1 MQQHSSN
8 HLAGLSD
15 FLIAVRKVC
24 LGRGGEQE
32 EDSELR
38 RELWSEFLGFVTPT
52 QARSVFY
59 QDWGVGEAG
68 KGVDNL
74 LFTE

>member
-15 FLIAVRKVC
+15 LLIAVRKVC
-24 LGRGGEQE
+24 LGRGGESE
-32 EDSELR
+32 EELR
-38 RELWSEFLGFVTPT
+38 RELWSEFLGFVTPA

-68 KGVDNL
+68 KGVDDYF
-74 LFTE
+74 LFAE